1 MTILLC
7 GSEGQLGKS
16 ILMYSKNQETII
28 ETNKNDLD
36 ISDFDRTKFYFEK
49 YKPSI
54 IINAAAYTNV
64 DKAEIDKKKAYK
76 SNCLGPK
83 NLAYFSK
90 LFNSLLIHFSTDYV
104 FDGLNDKLYKE
115 NDQMNPISV
124 YGKTKMLGEK
134 EIIKSKC
141 KYLIIRIA
149 WLYSHFNNVNFFNKI
164 IESSKNKS
172 EIDVVSDQKGIP
184 TSSLELSKNLWK
196 IIKKFNS
203 KKNNL
208 SFGIYHF
215 SQNGKTISFYEFAK
229 FILDYMS
236 KQNFVVPKIKPVLS
250 INYNKNI
257 IRPLFSGLDNDKLT
271 KDFNLNIE
279 KWQLSLEYILKL
291 KLKNL

>member
-1 MTILLC
+1 MTILSC
-7 GSEGQLGKS
+7 GSESQLGKS
-16 ILMYSKNQETII
+16 ILMYSRNQDKII

-54 IINAAAYTNV
+54 IINTAAYTNV
-64 DKAEIDKKKAYK
+64 DKAEIDKEKAYK

-90 LFNSLLIHFSTDYV
+90 IFNSLLIHFSTDYV
-104 FDGLNDKLYKE
+104 FDGLKNKLYKE
-115 NDQMNPISV
+115 NDHMNPISV

-149 WLYSHFNNVNFFNKI
+149 WLYSHFNNVNFINKI
-164 IESSKNKS
+164 IELSKNKS
-172 EIDVVSDQKGIP
+172 EIKVVSDQKGIP

-196 IIKKFNS
+196 IVNKY
-203 KKNNL
+203 KKNSNL
-208 SFGIYHF
+208 SLGIYHY
-215 SQNGKTISFYEFAK
+215 SQNGKIISFYEFAK
-229 FILDYMS
+229 FILDYIS
-236 KQNFVVPKIKPVLS
+236 KKNFEVPKIKPVLS
-250 INYNKNI
+250 TNYNKKI
-257 IRPLFSGLDNDKLT
+257 IRPLFSGLDNDKLS